1 MPVHQASRTV
11 SHRRLIS
18 SRQLSIVSFNCQR
31 SIFKETVM
39 TAIRRIFR
47 PVTRLAAAAVALLA
61 GIFAAPAAFAMNV
74 PPPGLGDTGAPAA
87 PAVVHTVTV
96 GGTPGWQIALFI
108 VAAAVLAAVF
118 AVLLDRARSARRQQ
132 VATSTP

>member
-1 MPVHQASRTV
+1 
-11 SHRRLIS
+11 
-18 SRQLSIVSFNCQR
+18 
-31 SIFKETVM
+31 M

-47 PVTRLAAAAVALLA
+47 PATRLAAAAVALLA
-61 GIFAAPAAFAMNV
+61 GLLAAPAAFASEA
-74 PPPGLGDTGAPAA
+74 PPPGLGDGTPVA

-108 VAAAVLAAVF
+108 AAAAVLAAVF

-132 VATSTP
+132 VAASAH

>member
-1 MPVHQASRTV
+1 
-11 SHRRLIS
+11 
-18 SRQLSIVSFNCQR
+18 
-31 SIFKETVM
+31 M

-47 PVTRLAAAAVALLA
+47 PATRLAAAAVAVLA
-61 GIFAAPAAFAMNV
+61 GIFAAPAAFAMNA
-74 PPPGLGDTGAPAA
+74 PPPGLGDTGIPAA

-118 AVLLDRARSARRQQ
+118 AVLLDRTRSARRQQ
-132 VATSTP
+132 LAPSAR

>member
-1 MPVHQASRTV
+1 
-11 SHRRLIS
+11 
-18 SRQLSIVSFNCQR
+18 
-31 SIFKETVM
+31 M

-61 GIFAAPAAFAMNV
+61 GLLAAPAAFATNV
-74 PPPGLGDTGAPAA
+74 PPPGLGDTGTSTT

-108 VAAAVLAAVF
+108 VVAAAVAAVI
-118 AVLLDRARSARRQQ
+118 AVLLDRMRSARRQQ
-132 VATSTP
+132 LAPSAH

>member
-1 MPVHQASRTV
+1 
-11 SHRRLIS
+11 
-18 SRQLSIVSFNCQR
+18 
-31 SIFKETVM
+31 M

-47 PVTRLAAAAVALLA
+47 PATRLAAAAVALLA
-61 GIFAAPAAFAMNV
+61 GIVAAPAAFAMNV
-74 PPPGLGDTGAPAA
+74 PPPPGLGDPGTPAA

-118 AVLLDRARSARRQQ
+118 AVLLDRARSGRRQQ